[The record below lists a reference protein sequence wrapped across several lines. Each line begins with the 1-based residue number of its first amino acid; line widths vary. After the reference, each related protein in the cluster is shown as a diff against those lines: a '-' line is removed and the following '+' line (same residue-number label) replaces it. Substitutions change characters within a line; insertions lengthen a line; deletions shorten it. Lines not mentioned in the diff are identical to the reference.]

1 MELIF
6 KDSQSAKDFCD
17 QFSTA
22 ILLTETTV
30 HFEHS
35 DFQKLPKIGTK
46 VIDILTPYGVVG
58 TKLGSSID
66 AEKWN
71 KINKPE
77 PVAKPEVLSFDNILD
92 CVQQTVGEGAISM
105 LKMVG
110 NGREVSY
117 EEIPKQLLK
126 NLQSMVIES
135 CSEVIGDKEETD
147 FFRKKF
153 NVEKVFEDGDC
164 ALEIGKNKKGEKVYW
179 FFLDSDR
186 YRYADDY
193 YISADGMFYYSENS
207 IG

>member
-6 KDSQSAKDFCD
+6 KNAQSAKEFCNK
-17 QFSTA
+17 FTTA
-22 ILLTETTV
+22 IPLTETTV

-46 VIDILTPYGVVG
+46 VIDVLAPYGVTG

-66 AEKWN
+66 AAKWQT
-71 KINKPE
+71 INKPE
-77 PVAKPEVLSFDNILD
+77 PIKEVASFDEIVD
-92 CVQQTVGEGAISM
+92 CIQQTVGDGAISM

-110 NGREVSY
+110 NGQEVKY
-117 EEIPKQLLK
+117 EDIPEQLLK
-126 NLQSMVIES
+126 NLQDMVIES
-135 CSEVIGDKEETD
+135 CSEVIRDKDETEL
-147 FFRKKF
+147 FRKKF
-153 NVEKVFEDGDC
+153 NLSKVFEDRDC
-164 ALEIGKNKKGEKVYW
+164 ALEIGKNKKGKKVYW

-193 YISADGMFYYSENS
+193 YISSDGMLYYSENS

>member
-6 KDSQSAKDFCD
+6 KDSQAAKTFCEE
-17 QFSTA
+17 FTTA
-22 ILLTETTV
+22 ILLTDTTV

-35 DFQKLPKIGTK
+35 DFQKLPKVGTT
-46 VIDILTPYGVVG
+46 VGDRLAPYGVTG

-66 AEKWN
+66 ASKWEKV
-71 KINKPE
+71 NKPA
-77 PVAKPEVLSFDNILD
+77 PVKEVATFDDIVA
-92 CVQQTVGEGAISM
+92 CIQQTVGEGAVSM

-110 NGREVSY
+110 NGQEVEY
-117 EEIPKQLLK
+117 EKIPDQLLK
-126 NLQSMVIES
+126 NLQEMVIES
-135 CSEVIGDKEETD
+135 CSEVIGDREETEL
-147 FFRKKF
+147 FRKKF
-153 NVEKVFEDGDC
+153 TLSKVFEDGDC

-193 YISADGMFYYSENS
+193 FISADGMFYYSENS